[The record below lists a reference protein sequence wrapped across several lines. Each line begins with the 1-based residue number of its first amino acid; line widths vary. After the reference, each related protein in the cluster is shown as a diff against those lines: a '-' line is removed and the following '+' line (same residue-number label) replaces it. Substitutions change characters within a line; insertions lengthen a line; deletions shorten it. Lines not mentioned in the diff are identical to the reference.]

1 MDLSVP
7 IFNEED
13 IEFIRGLPKD
23 KFDKVIQTALSI
35 GFKSIQMSE
44 VNMDC
49 HSYIEPLRK
58 IISQSTGENTEKI
71 NEIADQLNALLHIRT
86 NSSRKGRLSENLCI
100 QRLSQQ
106 YPDWDFV
113 DVAHVGHEGDCRA
126 ISPIG
131 EILYEFKSY
140 DTNVNKEQLNKFYKD
155 LETTGIKLG
164 IFVSNTS
171 GIVGKKDLEWEIIG
185 GSTLVIYI
193 SNVGF
198 NGQGCIMATELL
210 LALMKSN
217 ILDTE
222 NHWLLYQNYETDEI
236 YRNLVDTLDDYRKDN
251 EMICKLQKSIKDF
264 RSKNN
269 VMIDGLDSEIFQL
282 SLNTQNTFSK
292 MLGLVEQIK
301 SGQQIVTNFNLDD
314 FILANSF
321 VDKIKTQFT
330 KISDLVKENEIVKK
344 VAGQVG
350 VDPVALVG
358 GGTVFV
364 VLFTYFIFGV
374 GLLCNLIG
382 FFYPV
387 YASLKAIESEEKD
400 DDTRWLIY
408 WVIYAMFTIVETFT
422 DTILY
427 WIPFYFAFKVG
438 FLVWLMLPSHNGAEL
453 IYKKVLK
460 PFVAKNAVFGQSS
473 PESVGKMD

>member
-1 MDLSVP
+1 MP

-49 HSYIEPLRK
+49 HSYIEPLK
-58 IISQSTGENTEKI
+58 AMIETSTEEHTDKI
-71 NEIADQLNALLHIRT
+71 NEIDDKLDALLHIRT

-100 QRLSQQ
+100 QRLTQR
-106 YPDWDFV
+106 YPDWEFI

-126 ISPIG
+126 MSPIG

-171 GIVGKKDLEWEIIG
+171 GVVGKKDLEWEIIN
-185 GSTLVIYI
+185 GSLVIYI

-210 LALMKSN
+210 LALVKSN
-217 ILDTE
+217 ILDTD

-236 YRNLVDTLDDYRKDN
+236 YRNLVDTLDDYKKDN
-251 EMICKLQKSIKDF
+251 EMIFKLQKSIKDF
-264 RSKNN
+264 RSRNN
-269 VMIDGLDSEIFQL
+269 TLIDSLEYDIFQL

-292 MLGLVEQIK
+292 ILGLVEQIK
-301 SGQQIVTNFNLDD
+301 SEQHVVTNFSLDD
-314 FILANSF
+314 FILQNNYS
-321 VDKIKTQFT
+321 DKSI
-330 KISDLVKENEIVKK
+330 
-344 VAGQVG
+344 
-350 VDPVALVG
+350 
-358 GGTVFV
+358 
-364 VLFTYFIFGV
+364 
-374 GLLCNLIG
+374 
-382 FFYPV
+382 
-387 YASLKAIESEEKD
+387 
-400 DDTRWLIY
+400 
-408 WVIYAMFTIVETFT
+408 ETFKQLDKVVRGLGLQIHLT
-422 DTILY
+422 DNE
-427 WIPFYFAFKVG
+427 WIIQRNSKLLAKTKT
-438 FLVWLMLPSHNGAEL
+438 LKSKIQLL
-453 IYKKVLK
+453 IIEY
-460 PFVAKNAVFGQSS
+460 
-473 PESVGKMD
+473 PESLENFNPLYEEFKDKKIIIELNDNHKIWEIIQLRLN

>member
-49 HSYIEPLRK
+49 HSYIEPLK
-58 IISQSTGENTEKI
+58 AMIETSTEEHTDKI
-71 NEIADQLNALLHIRT
+71 NEIDDKLDALLHIRT

-100 QRLSQQ
+100 QRLTQR
-106 YPDWDFV
+106 YPDWEFI

-126 ISPIG
+126 MSPIG

-171 GIVGKKDLEWEIIG
+171 GVVGKKDLEWEIIN
-185 GSTLVIYI
+185 GSLVIYI

-210 LALMKSN
+210 LALVKSN
-217 ILDTE
+217 ILDTD

-236 YRNLVDTLDDYRKDN
+236 YRNLVDTLDDYKKDN
-251 EMICKLQKSIKDF
+251 EMIFKLQKSIKDF
-264 RSKNN
+264 RSRNN
-269 VMIDGLDSEIFQL
+269 TLIDSLEYDIFQL

-292 MLGLVEQIK
+292 ILGLVEQIK
-301 SGQQIVTNFNLDD
+301 SEQHVVTNFSLDD
-314 FILANSF
+314 FILQNNYS
-321 VDKIKTQFT
+321 DKSI
-330 KISDLVKENEIVKK
+330 
-344 VAGQVG
+344 
-350 VDPVALVG
+350 
-358 GGTVFV
+358 
-364 VLFTYFIFGV
+364 
-374 GLLCNLIG
+374 
-382 FFYPV
+382 
-387 YASLKAIESEEKD
+387 
-400 DDTRWLIY
+400 
-408 WVIYAMFTIVETFT
+408 ETFKQLDKVVRGLGLQIHLT
-422 DTILY
+422 DNE
-427 WIPFYFAFKVG
+427 WIIQRNSKLLAKTKT
-438 FLVWLMLPSHNGAEL
+438 LKSKIQLL
-453 IYKKVLK
+453 IIEY
-460 PFVAKNAVFGQSS
+460 
-473 PESVGKMD
+473 PESLENFNPLYEEFKDKKIIIELNDNHKIWEIIQLRLN